1 MIAAVRVIVGGWICM
16 VLSVVPTALAAIGAT
31 AGGRSKRPR
40 RTGAE
45 RIAEPGRSAPGA
57 RGEPI

>member
-31 AGGRSKRPR
+31 AGGRSKCPR
-40 RTGAE
+40 QIGAE
-45 RIAEPGRSAPGA
+45 PERNASGA
-57 RGEPI
+57 RGEPV